1 MLATT
6 CCGGGLRATTAI
18 VDSIAP
24 TAFAMGHVALSAS
37 QGAPL
42 QKCWVCLV
50 KLTGV
55 LVGFVRIIPSQ
66 LSSTRYGVIQK
77 SKTTAKFITTT
88 MFDLMAIGC

>member
-6 CCGGGLRATTAI
+6 CCGDGLRATTAT
-18 VDSIAP
+18 VDLIAP
-24 TAFAMGHVALSAS
+24 TAFATVHVALSAS

-42 QKCWVCLV
+42 QKCLVSLV
-50 KLTGV
+50 KLIGV

-66 LSSTRYGVIQK
+66 LSFTRCGVIQR

-88 MFDLMAIGC
+88 MFGLMAIGS